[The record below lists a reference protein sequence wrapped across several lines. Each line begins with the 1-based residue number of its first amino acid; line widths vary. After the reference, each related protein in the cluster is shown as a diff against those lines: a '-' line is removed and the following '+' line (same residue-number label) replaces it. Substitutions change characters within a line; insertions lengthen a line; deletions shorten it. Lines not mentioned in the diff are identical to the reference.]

1 MKVILRQDVPNLGD
15 MGEMVD
21 VKCGYARN
29 YLIAKEMAFV
39 ATEKSMKAI
48 EQERKRQE
56 KRSEKE
62 KSYAEEIV
70 DKLQELQVTIPMKV
84 GEEGRLYGSVTPQM
98 IADELSARGFDID
111 RRNIVIEDAIKSLG
125 VFDVKLKL
133 HQEVSTTIKIWVIE
147 EE

>member
-15 MGEMVD
+15 MGEIVD
-21 VKCGYARN
+21 VKGGYARN
-29 YLIAKEMAFV
+29 YLIPKEMAFV